1 MVLMFESIV
10 YTSVLTHLVLRY
22 IFSLVHV
29 CYIIESTP
37 QFRSHCTTKIIQFK
51 TTSTSYFFFT

>member
-1 MVLMFESIV
+1 V